1 MTNPYVLECIRKWVW
16 AGYHDEAAVRRMVR
30 DILEADDDV
39 SALHDAIAAEFL
51 MKAQAEASWPQ
62 VTDCDRLDSAFI
74 RLAHEGVCVAQCAG
88 YELSDGYAEIAEA
101 LHHHGRETYQG
112 YCFFHGGDVVTA
124 AGLQDGVIILTADG
138 GNGDDVLT
146 GSAGPDT
153 LTGGE
158 GDDVLVG
165 GPGLDVLDG
174 GPGANVVI
182 QD

>member
-74 RLAHEGVCVAQCAG
+74 RLAHEGVCVAQSAG

-112 YCFFHGGDVVTA
+112 YCFFHGGDVESALKGNGLWIAFGDLDDDESASAAVGRRVFGA
-124 AGLQDGVIILTADG
+124 LVEAGLHPEW
-138 GNGDDVLT
+138 NGAPQQRIKLPTIDWKRRY
-146 GSAGPDT
+146 
-153 LTGGE
+153 
-158 GDDVLVG
+158 
-165 GPGLDVLDG
+165 
-174 GPGANVVI
+174 
-182 QD
+182 